1 MSGPETRLLLASPGV
16 RVLLV
21 GSGTYA
27 AGSLL
32 PEVGAVPGTVADLSR
47 CLVERAGLSPACLTT
62 LIDPATPIE
71 LGAALVDAA
80 EAATDVLMVYYVG
93 HGLIGT
99 DNELYLATKATT
111 DLTKGIAAYQALPY
125 AMLRQAIEQCAAP
138 IIVVVLDC
146 CFSGR
151 ATPLGHDATRRLL
164 NATPQGT
171 YLLAA
176 AGRNQSAF
184 APPGKRHTAFSGAL
198 IDLLTHGDPTAP
210 ALLTLDDVYRCLS
223 RTLPEQGYPAP
234 RRQATDHGDRRSVAP
249 NPAHPFRRAPRD
261 DTPDE
266 NAHVADP
273 VADADGEFSPYRG
286 LAAFT
291 ADDADYFFGRGELTR
306 TLVDRVT
313 AQITAGGPL
322 VVTGPSGSGK
332 SSLLRAG
339 LIATLQRTTDTE
351 VILLTPGPDPVGT
364 LAARSAYLNGSDPG
378 DLRTRLDDD
387 PGSLRSMVAEAIGD
401 GQAVIV
407 VDQFEELFTVCTD
420 ERQREIFIQA
430 LHAVCRRCASL
441 PDESTASAHMSCESV
456 GVVLGV
462 RADFFGHCAAY
473 EELVPALE
481 RAMVVG
487 PMSPAQL
494 RQAIEGPARRAGLIL
509 EPGLAE
515 LILQDLGADSDT
527 TGANRGDAP
536 VGVLPLLSHALLVT
550 WQHRQGRTLTMAG
563 YRATGGIYQALAR
576 TADTTLEHLD
586 LGGRA
591 IARQMLTRLVGLGDG
606 QDDTRR
612 IVPLT
617 ELLPSP
623 ESAEYRKARGV
634 LDRFVE
640 ARLLTVGSG
649 TVQLAHEALI
659 RAWPQLRQ
667 WINTDRSALLVHQ
680 ELTQDAAEWHRNGRD
695 PAYLYQGSRL
705 ANAQQAVALWR
716 TDPGRYPPLTGSARD
731 FLHASEATA
740 NRRARRQRLTI
751 ATLAV
756 SLALALT
763 GAGTV
768 AKQAADAATEHARS
782 LSRQLAAQSENI
794 ADINI
799 RLARQLA
806 TTAWSIA
813 QTDEA
818 RVSLIKAFLSPERAR
833 LAHRSGLVITV
844 AFTPDGTQLATA
856 GEDRTVRFWR
866 VPSGEPTI
874 TLTGLDA
881 PVHKLSFSRDG
892 SRLATTDGNGIV
904 HVWDMPSGKLATV
917 LPQPVREAA
926 FTSDGTRLATAGS
939 DGIVHMWEIP
949 SGERVATL
957 AGRIRY
963 LKDVDFSPKG
973 TYLATADGDRTV
985 RLWKLSSGEKVAT
998 LADHT
1003 EPVHQVAFSA
1013 EETYLATAGNDDA
1026 VRVWEVPSGRLVA
1039 ALTGHT
1045 GSVHAVAFDS
1055 AGTHLATAGNDGT
1068 ARLWEVP
1075 SGRPV
1080 ATLAGHTGSVH
1091 AVAFSPD
1098 GRLVATASNDG
1109 TARLWDLSL
1118 NKALVTFTAHRD
1130 YVHALAFSPD
1140 ETRLATASDDHT
1152 VRLWDT
1158 AAGKQHATLT
1168 GHRGSVRAVAFSPDG
1183 KLVATAGSD
1192 NTARLWDTHTGNP
1205 IATLTGHTGPVREVA
1220 FSPKGTHL
1228 ATAGDDG
1235 TARLWEVP
1243 TGRHVTTLTGHRES
1257 VRAVAFSPDGK
1268 LVATAGSDNTARLW
1282 DTHTGNPIATLTG
1295 HTGPVREVAF
1305 SPKGTHLATAGDDG
1319 TARLWEVP
1327 TGRHVT
1333 TLARPAHAIAFS
1345 PEGTHL
1351 ATAGADRTAQ
1361 LWEVP
1366 SGRLIATLTGHTNH
1380 VTDTAFA
1387 PNGTSIATAGDDG
1400 TARLWEVPT
1409 GKLIATLT
1417 GHTKYVNTVAFSP
1430 KGTFLATASGVATI
1444 RIWNVKL
1451 PPDPFLTVCALAGG
1465 PMDREDW
1472 ARYLPEEPYRR
1483 ICP

>member
-1 MSGPETRLLLASPGV
+1 MSGTETHLLLAAPGT

-32 PEVGAVPGTVADLSR
+32 PEVDAVPGTVADLGR
-47 CLVERAGLSPACLTT
+47 CLVERAGLDPANLTT
-62 LIDPATPIE
+62 LVDPATPME
-71 LGAALVDAA
+71 LGAALVEAA
-80 EAATDVLMVYYVG
+80 EQATDVLVVHYVG
-93 HGLIGT
+93 HGLVGA
-99 DNELYLATKATT
+99 DGELYLATQATV
-111 DLTKGIAAYQALPY
+111 DLTKGIPAYQALPY
-125 AMLRQAIEQCAAP
+125 SILRQALARCMAP
-138 IIVVVLDC
+138 IVVVVLDC

-151 ATPLGHDATRRLL
+151 ASGLGQAAGRRLL
-164 NATPQGT
+164 DATPRGT

-176 AGRNQSAF
+176 AGRDQAAF
-184 APPGKRHTAFSGAL
+184 APPGRPHTAFTGAL

-210 ALLTLDDVYRCLS
+210 ALLDLDDIYRCLS

-234 RRQATDHGDRRSVAP
+234 RRQATDHGDRRPVAP
-249 NPAHPFRRAPRD
+249 NPAFPRHRP
-261 DTPDE
+261 TRE
-266 NAHVADP
+266 STARGG
-273 VADADGEFSPYRG
+273 DADGEFSPYRG
-286 LAAFT
+286 LAVFT
-291 ADDADYFFGRGELTR
+291 AADADYFFGREELTR
-306 TLVDRVT
+306 TLVDRVA
-313 AQITAGGPL
+313 AQAATGEPL

-339 LIATLQRTTDTE
+339 LIASLRRATDAE
-351 VILLTPGPDPVGT
+351 IILLTPGADPLGA
-364 LAARSAYLNGSDPG
+364 LAARLARLDRTYPA
-378 DLRTRLDDD
+378 DLRVWLEKDPAVLRDVVADTLD
-387 PGSLRSMVAEAIGD
+387 GRR
-401 GQAVIV
+401 AVLI
-407 VDQFEELFTVCTD
+407 VDQFEELFTVCGD
-420 ERQREIFIQA
+420 ERQRQIFIQA
-430 LHAVCRRCASL
+430 LHALCGKDAARGSAR
-441 PDESTASAHMSCESV
+441 PASAHAV
-456 GVVLGV
+456 GETDPGPAAVVILGV
-462 RADFFGHCAAY
+462 RADFFGHCTAY
-473 EELVPALE
+473 PELVPALE
-481 RAMVVG
+481 QAMVVG

-494 RQAIEGPARRAGLIL
+494 RQAIEGPARRAGLTL
-509 EPGLAE
+509 EPGLVD
-515 LILQDLGADSDT
+515 LILEDLGTEAEGGETS
-527 TGANRGDAP
+527 A
-536 VGVLPLLSHALLVT
+536 GVLPLLSHALLVT
-550 WQHRQGRTLTMAG
+550 WQHREGRTLTLAG
-563 YRATGGIYQALAR
+563 YRATGGIHRALAR
-576 TADTTLEHLD
+576 TADDTLEELD
-586 LGGRA
+586 LGSRA
-591 IARQMLTRLVGLGDG
+591 IARQMLTRLVRIGDG
-606 QDDTRR
+606 ENDTRR
-612 IVPLT
+612 AVPLE
-617 ELLPSP
+617 ELLPGP
-623 ESAEYRKARGV
+623 GSAQYHKARQV
-634 LDRFVE
+634 LDRFAQ
-640 ARLLTVGSG
+640 ARLLTVGAG

-833 LAHRSGLVITV
+833 IAHRSGLVITV

-949 SGERVATL
+949 SGERIATL

-1168 GHRGSVRAVAFSPDG
+1168 GHRGSVHAVAFDSTG
-1183 KLVATAGSD
+1183 THLATAGSD

-1319 TARLWEVP
+1319 TARLWEMP
-1327 TGRHVT
+1327 TGRLVT

-1351 ATAGADRTAQ
+1351 ATAGPDRTAQ